1 MFNTPILFIVF
12 NRPGP
17 TQKVLD
23 MLESIQPSQLYI
35 TADGARKNNETDL
48 KNCNEVRKI
57 INNIHWD
64 CEVKYLLRE
73 ENWGCKNAVSDAINW
88 FFSNVDQ
95 GIILEDDCLPN
106 KSFFSFCETM
116 LSTYE
121 NDAQIMHIGGTN
133 FQQNNFIL
141 SESYYFSRIAH
152 VWGWASWKRAWKHYK
167 VDIADYSKPQLKRWF
182 RDYDF
187 NPNSLLFWHKA
198 FDSVKENNINTWD
211 YQWTYAIW
219 KHNGLTII
227 PSKNLVTNIGF
238 DENATHTSKGAED
251 YAMLPMYD
259 LNEIVHP
266 KSKVVNLTADN
277 YTFSKWY
284 VKRTITKRIFDL
296 LKNALR

>member
-1 MFNTPILFIVF
+1 MFNTPILLIVF

-23 MLESIQPSQLYI
+23 MLASIKPSQLYI
-35 TADGARKNNETDL
+35 TADGARKNNENDVR
-48 KNCNEVRKI
+48 NCNDVREI
-57 INNIHWD
+57 IKNIHWD
-64 CEVKYLLRE
+64 CEVKYLLRA

-88 FFSNVDQ
+88 FFKNVDQ

-116 LSTYE
+116 LSAHQD
-121 NDAQIMHIGGTN
+121 DAQIMHIGGTN
-133 FQQNNFIL
+133 FQQDDFTL

-152 VWGWASWKRAWKHYK
+152 VWGWASWKRAWELYK
-167 VDIADYSKPQLKRWF
+167 VEIAEYSKPQLKKWF
-182 RDYDF
+182 NHYDF
-187 NPNSLLFWHKA
+187 NSNSLLFWHKA
-198 FDSVKENNINTWD
+198 FNSVKEHTINTWD

-238 DENATHTSKGAED
+238 DDDATHTSKGAED

-259 LNEIVHP
+259 LNEIIHP

-284 VKRTITKRIFDL
+284 VKRTIPKRIIDL
-296 LKNALR
+296 LKKVLR